1 VASSGII
8 LERKS
13 RAMAKATLLI
23 SSKNYSSWSL
33 RGWLLAKWA
42 GLDFDEQIAS
52 SDDPSVRAELLLQ
65 SSSILVP
72 ALIHNNVSIW
82 DTMAIGEYLHERYP
96 RAVLLPK
103 DPVARAHCRSVC
115 GEMHSGFAA
124 LRSALPVNL
133 RSTKPGFVVWSAAQ
147 ADIDRILKVWRECFD
162 RWKGPYLFGEKLTM
176 ADAMYAP
183 VCTRFRTYCVK
194 LDPVSDA
201 YCERIMTLPT
211 MVEWIEAAKLEPEEM
226 PELDAEF

>member
-1 VASSGII
+1 
-8 LERKS
+8 
-13 RAMAKATLLI
+13 MAKAILTI
-23 SSKNYSSWSL
+23 SSKNYSSWCL
-33 RGWLLAKWA
+33 RGWLMAKLA
-42 GLDFDEQIAS
+42 GLDFEEKIVS
-52 SDDPSVRAELLLQ
+52 PDDPSVRAELLLQ

-72 ALIHNNVSIW
+72 TLMHNDIAIW
-82 DTMAIGEYLHERYP
+82 DTLAIGEYLHEKFP
-96 RAVLLPK
+96 KAGLLPS
-103 DPVARAHCRSVC
+103 DPAARAHCRSVC

-133 RSTKPGFVVWSAAQ
+133 RSTKPEFVVWSAAQ
-147 ADIDRILKVWRECFD
+147 ADIDRILKIWRECFA
-162 RWKGPYLFGEKLTM
+162 RWKGPYLFGKKLTM

-194 LDPVSDA
+194 LDPETDA
-201 YCERIMTLPT
+201 YCERIMSLPT

>member
-1 VASSGII
+1 
-8 LERKS
+8 
-13 RAMAKATLLI
+13 MAKAILTI
-23 SSKNYSSWSL
+23 SSKNYSSWCL
-33 RGWLLAKWA
+33 RGWLMAKWA
-42 GLDFDEQIAS
+42 GLDFSEKMVS

-72 ALIHNNVSIW
+72 TLIHDRISIW
-82 DTMAIGEYLHERYP
+82 DTLAIGEYLNELFP
-96 RAVLLPK
+96 KAGLLPTNLA
-103 DPVARAHCRSVC
+103 ARAHCRAVC

-133 RSTKPGFVVWSAAQ
+133 KSTKPEFVVWSAAQ
-147 ADIDRILKVWRECFD
+147 ADIDRILKIWHECFA
-162 RWKGPYLFGEKLTM
+162 RYKGPFLFGKKPTM

-194 LDPVSDA
+194 LDPEAEA
-201 YCERIMTLPT
+201 YCERILTLPT

>member
-1 VASSGII
+1 
-8 LERKS
+8 
-13 RAMAKATLLI
+13 MAKATLVI

-42 GLDFDEQIAS
+42 GLDFDEKIAS

-72 ALIHNNVSIW
+72 TLVHDKLSIW
-82 DTMAIGEYLHERYP
+82 DTLAIGEYLNELNP
-96 RAVLLPK
+96 KAGLLPK
-103 DPVARAHCRSVC
+103 DAEQRAYCRSVC
-115 GEMHSGFAA
+115 AEMHSGFAA

-133 RSTKPGFVVWSAAQ
+133 RSSKPGFVVWSAAQ
-147 ADIDRILKVWRECFD
+147 ADIDRILKIWHECFD
-162 RWKGPYLFGEKLTM
+162 RWNGPYLFGNQLTM

-183 VCTRFRTYCVK
+183 VCTRFRTYHVK
-194 LDPVSDA
+194 LDPRSDA
-201 YCERIMTLPT
+201 YCDRIMALPA
-211 MVEWIEAAKLEPEEM
+211 MVEWIEQAKLEPEEM

>member
-1 VASSGII
+1 
-8 LERKS
+8 
-13 RAMAKATLLI
+13 MAKAILTI
-23 SSKNYSSWSL
+23 SSKNYSSWCL
-33 RGWLLAKWA
+33 RGWLMAKWA
-42 GLDFDEQIAS
+42 GLDFAEQIVS

-72 ALIHNNVSIW
+72 ALTHNGIAIW
-82 DTMAIGEYLHERYP
+82 DTLAIGEYLNEKFP
-96 RAVLLPK
+96 KAGLLPK
-103 DPVARAHCRSVC
+103 EPAARAHCRSIC

-133 RSTKPGFVVWSAAQ
+133 KSTKPGFVVWSAAQ
-147 ADIDRILKVWRECFD
+147 ADINRILKIWHECFD
-162 RWKGPYLFGEKLTM
+162 RWKGPYLFGDKPTM

-183 VCTRFRTYCVK
+183 VCTRFRTYCVV
-194 LDPVSDA
+194 LDAGADA

-211 MVEWIEAAKLEPEEM
+211 MIEWIEAAQLEPEEM

>member
-1 VASSGII
+1 
-8 LERKS
+8 
-13 RAMAKATLLI
+13 MTKATLLI

-42 GLDFDEQIAS
+42 GLDFDEKIAS

-72 ALIHNNVSIW
+72 TLIHDDVTIW
-82 DTMAIGEYLHERYP
+82 DSVAIGEYLNEVFP
-96 RAVLLPK
+96 EAGLLPK
-103 DPVARAHCRSVC
+103 DLAARAHCRAVC

-133 RSTKPGFVVWSAAQ
+133 RSVKPGFVVWSAAQ
-147 ADIDRILKVWRECFD
+147 ADIDRILKIWRECFE
-162 RWKGPYLFGEKLTM
+162 RWNGPYLFGGQPTM

-183 VCTRFRTYCVK
+183 VCTRFRTYDVK
-194 LDPVSDA
+194 LDPVCAA
-201 YCERIMTLPT
+201 YCERILNLPT
-211 MVEWIEAAKLEPEEM
+211 MAEWIEAAKLEPEDM

>member
-1 VASSGII
+1 
-8 LERKS
+8 
-13 RAMAKATLLI
+13 MAKAVLTI
-23 SSKNYSSWSL
+23 SSKNYSSWCL

-42 GLDFDEQIAS
+42 GLEFEEQIVS

-72 ALIHNNVSIW
+72 TLIHDGVSIW
-82 DTMAIGEYLHERYP
+82 DTLAIGEYLSERFP
-96 RAVLLPK
+96 KTGLLPK
-103 DPVARAHCRSVC
+103 DTVARAHCRSIC

-133 RSTKPGFVVWSAAQ
+133 RGTKPGFVVWSAAQ
-147 ADIDRILKVWRECFD
+147 ADIDRILMIWRDCFAE
-162 RWKGPYLFGEKLTM
+162 WKGPYLFGKNLTI

-194 LDPVSDA
+194 LDPASAA
-201 YCERIMTLPT
+201 YCERILSLPT
-211 MVEWIEAAKLEPEEM
+211 MVEWFEAAKLEPEEM

>member
-1 VASSGII
+1 
-8 LERKS
+8 
-13 RAMAKATLLI
+13 MADAKLLI

-42 GLDFDEQIAS
+42 GLEFEEQMAS
-52 SDDPSVRAELLLQ
+52 SDDPSVRAELLLT

-72 ALIHNNVSIW
+72 TLIHNGLSIW
-82 DTMAIGEYLHERYP
+82 DTLAIGEYLNEQFP
-96 RAVLLPK
+96 EAGLLPA
-103 DPVARAHCRSVC
+103 DRDARAHCRAVC

-133 RSTKPGFVVWSAAQ
+133 RSTKPDFAIWSAAQ
-147 ADIDRILKVWRECFD
+147 ADIDRILKIWGGCFD
-162 RWKGPYLFGEKLTM
+162 KWRGPYLFGKRLSM

-183 VCTRFRTYCVK
+183 VCTRFRTYSVP
-194 LDPVSDA
+194 LDAPSNA

>member
-1 VASSGII
+1 MAQAI
-8 LERKS
+8 L
-13 RAMAKATLLI
+13 TI
-23 SSKNYSSWSL
+23 SSKNYSSWCL
-33 RGWLLAKWA
+33 RSWLMAKWA
-42 GLDFDEQIAS
+42 GLDFEEKIVS

-72 ALIHNNVSIW
+72 TLTHGGVTIW
-82 DTMAIGEYLHERYP
+82 DTLAIGEYLNERF
-96 RAVLLPK
+96 AKAGLLPS
-103 DPVARAHCRSVC
+103 DPGARAHCRSIC

-133 RSTKPGFVVWSAAQ
+133 KSSKPDFVVWSAAQ
-147 ADIDRILKVWRECFD
+147 ADIDRILKIWQECFA
-162 RWKGPYLFGEKLTM
+162 RWKGPYLFGKKLTI

-194 LDPVSDA
+194 LAPEADD

-211 MVEWIEAAKLEPEEM
+211 MVEWIEAAKLEPEDM

>member
-1 VASSGII
+1 
-8 LERKS
+8 
-13 RAMAKATLLI
+13 MAKATLLI

-42 GLDFDEQIAS
+42 GLDFDEEIAS

-72 ALIHNNVSIW
+72 TLIHNGVSIW
-82 DTMAIGEYLHERYP
+82 DSVAIGEYLNEKFP
-96 RAVLLPK
+96 KAGLLPK

-133 RSTKPGFVVWSAAQ
+133 RSVKPGFKVWSAAQ
-147 ADIDRILKVWRECFD
+147 ADIDRIVKIWRECFE
-162 RWKGPYLFGEKLTM
+162 RWKGPFLFGDAPNM

-183 VCTRFRTYCVK
+183 VCTRFRTYDVK
-194 LDPVSDA
+194 LDPRCAA
-201 YCERIMTLPT
+201 YCERILSLPT

>member
-1 VASSGII
+1 
-8 LERKS
+8 
-13 RAMAKATLLI
+13 MAKAILTI
-23 SSKNYSSWSL
+23 SSKNYSSWCL
-33 RGWLLAKWA
+33 RGWLMARWA
-42 GLDFDEQIAS
+42 GLEFEEKIVSA
-52 SDDPSVRAELLLQ
+52 DDPSVRAELLLQ

-72 ALIHNNVSIW
+72 ALTHDRVTIW
-82 DTMAIGEYLHERYP
+82 DTLAIGEYLHEKFP
-96 RAVLLPK
+96 KAGLLPASAA
-103 DPVARAHCRSVC
+103 ARAHCRAIC

-133 RSTKPGFVVWSAAQ
+133 KSTKPGFVVWSAAQ
-147 ADIDRILKVWRECFD
+147 ADIDRILTIWRECFA
-162 RWKGPYLFGEKLTM
+162 RYKGPYLFGRKPTL

-194 LDPVSDA
+194 LDAEADA

-211 MVEWIEAAKLEPEEM
+211 TVEWIDAAKLEPEDM